1 MAGADILHVDL
12 DAFYASIEQLREP
25 RLRGRPIAV
34 GGGVVLAASYEAR
47 AFGVQAGMPGRLARE
62 LCPGLVF
69 VRGSFDRYGLISKQ
83 VFAICEDFSPLIE
96 QVSIDEAFIDVSGAH
111 GLFGSAADIAAAIR
125 SRVRIEVGLPISAGV
140 ARTKFLAKVASQVAK
155 PDGLVVVEPD
165 RELEFLHPLSVRLLW
180 GVGRVTAAK
189 LASMGVHTV
198 GELAGV
204 DPRFLERMVGRA
216 AGAQLSRL
224 TWNIDRRAVTR
235 ERTAG
240 SVGAQSAFGS
250 MQDTRDARGRVL
262 LMLASRIG
270 SRLRKSSRAG
280 RTITVRVRF
289 EDFSAVTRS
298 ATLAAPVA
306 SDAAILQV
314 AEGLADTAVSAAAAG
329 RRVNLLGIA
338 VSKLTGRGALQLELP
353 LGWGRVDM
361 TASGSA
367 EAELQAQLEEALDA
381 VRIRYGKSAVGPM
394 SLLLGRPAG
403 YAPDA
408 FRELAEKS

>member
-1 MAGADILHVDL
+1 
-12 DAFYASIEQLREP
+12 
-25 RLRGRPIAV
+25 
-34 GGGVVLAASYEAR
+34 
-47 AFGVQAGMPGRLARE
+47 
-62 LCPGLVF
+62 
-69 VRGSFDRYGLISKQ
+69 
-83 VFAICEDFSPLIE
+83 
-96 QVSIDEAFIDVSGAH
+96 
-111 GLFGSAADIAAAIR
+111 
-125 SRVRIEVGLPISAGV
+125 
-140 ARTKFLAKVASQVAK
+140 
-155 PDGLVVVEPD
+155 
-165 RELEFLHPLSVRLLW
+165 
-180 GVGRVTAAK
+180 
-189 LASMGVHTV
+189 
-198 GELAGV
+198 
-204 DPRFLERMVGRA
+204 
-216 AGAQLSRL
+216 
-224 TWNIDRRAVTR
+224 
-235 ERTAG
+235 
-240 SVGAQSAFGS
+240 

-314 AEGLADTAVSAAAAG
+314 AEGLADRAVSAAAAG